1 MLNSI
6 NLNDKTYDELLM
18 EAIAQIPMYSREWT
32 NYNTSD
38 PGITLLQNLT
48 AFQMLQQETINQVP
62 DEVRRKLLK
71 LVGYTARE
79 NQAATVLLQAPT
91 EGGGILPVGHL
102 LWSGEIPF
110 ETTQEIQLLPWG
122 LAAVYGEVEG
132 VYRDLTRL
140 LRSGTDTKAYP
151 FGRNPSVGN
160 ALTLVLHGVPEMGEP
175 IRLWLQVA
183 QEELRTPFLDESEIP
198 PFSRVC
204 WQYYTAAGWQNVRFE
219 DETIGMLRS
228 GHVTLWLE
236 GDMPEELT
244 ETPIKGCALRCLLET
259 ADFDRTPR
267 LHSVAVHL
275 FPVKQ
280 QHTRVQCIDCFGT
293 RTVMLRERLA
303 QGEHMMVF
311 CREEEDGP
319 YYLYQE
325 QGHHRTQRVY
335 AREAD
340 LWSVKLKFDQVPLE
354 GEHAVKVVCFDE
366 DMIHHRIL
374 GTVYGYDGQIL
385 KVDLVNN
392 ILPEQ
397 FLLAVEEQNGDETA
411 RYWFVAPG
419 EKGPDGFCYHVRSQQ
434 AQIVIDDPGRGGYRL
449 FLTSCA
455 TTQGARGNLRPG
467 AVLEQLGGY
476 DGTEVE
482 MRYVSPAPGYDGV
495 SYESAE
501 DLRLRFSAEMKK
513 TRVAVRIEDYEELV
527 RNTPGLCIH
536 KVKAVAVGN
545 KNLVKIAVKPYTE
558 ESLPKLSKEYL
569 RQIQTCLEPH
579 RMLTTRFELCSP
591 RYVPIDVRATVSVRG
606 MVSYAKEEIEKL
618 IRETLDYV
626 NGSQGFGEWVRFNV
640 LYQKISGLP
649 FVEGVDALSLFPGSR
664 DAFLVGSDIRIEDD
678 SLCYP
683 GTIQLSIREHGR

>member
-48 AFQMLQQETINQVP
+48 AFQMLQQETINKVP
-62 DEVRRKLLK
+62 GEVRRKLLK

-91 EGGGILPVGHL
+91 EGGAILPMGHL

-132 VYRDLTRL
+132 TYRDLSRL

-151 FGRNPSVGN
+151 FGRSPVAGN
-160 ALTLVLHGVPEMGEP
+160 ALIFVLHGVPEMGEP
-175 IRLWLQVA
+175 VRLWLQVA

-198 PFSRVC
+198 PFSRVR
-204 WQYYTAAGWQNVRFE
+204 WQYYTAAGWKNVRFE

-228 GHVTLWLE
+228 GQVTLWLE
-236 GDMPEELT
+236 GDLPEELT
-244 ETPIKGCALRCLLET
+244 DTPIKGCALRCLLET
-259 ADFDRTPR
+259 SDFDRTPR
-267 LHSVAVHL
+267 LHSAAVHL

-280 QHTRVQCIDCFGT
+280 QHTRVQCIDCPGAQ
-293 RTVMLRERLA
+293 TVTLRERLA
-303 QGEHMMVF
+303 QGEHIMVF
-311 CREEEDGP
+311 CQEEENGA

-325 QGHHRTQRVY
+325 RGYYRTQRVY
-335 AREAD
+335 DRED
-340 LWSVKLKFDQVPLE
+340 ELWSVKLKFDRIPFE
-354 GEHAVKVVCFDE
+354 GEHAIKVVCFDE
-366 DMIHHRIL
+366 EMIHHRIL
-374 GTVYGYDGQIL
+374 GTVHGYDGQIL
-385 KVDLVNN
+385 AVDLVNN

-397 FLLAVEEQNGDETA
+397 FLLAVEEMDEDGTA
-411 RYWFVAPG
+411 KYCFVAPE

-434 AQIVIDDPGRGGYRL
+434 AQVVIDNPGRGGYRL
-449 FLTSCA
+449 FLVSCA
-455 TTQGARGNLRPG
+455 VTQGIRGNVHSDT
-467 AVLEQLGGY
+467 VLEQLGGY

-482 MRYVSPAPGYDGV
+482 MRYVSPAPGRGGM

-501 DLRLRFSAEMKK
+501 ELRLRFSAEMQK
-513 TRVAVRIEDYEELV
+513 THVAVRIEDYEELV
-527 RNTPGLCIH
+527 KNTPGLCIH
-536 KVKAVAVGN
+536 KVKAVAIRN
-545 KNLVKIAVKPYTE
+545 KNLVKIAIKPYTE
-558 ESLPKLSKEYL
+558 EELPKLSKEYL
-569 RQIQTCLEPH
+569 RQIQTFLEPH

-591 RYVPIDVRATVSVRG
+591 RYVPIGVRATVSVRG
-606 MVSYAKEEIEKL
+606 MASYAKEEIEKL

-626 NGSQGFGEWVRFNV
+626 NGAQRFGEWVRFNM
-640 LYQKISGLP
+640 LYQKISSLP
-649 FVEGVDALSLFPGSR
+649 FVEGVDALNLFPESR
-664 DAFLVGSDIRIEDD
+664 DAVLEGSDIRVEDD

-683 GTIQLSIREHGR
+683 GTIQLIIREHGR

>member
-6 NLNDKTYDELLM
+6 NLNDKTYDELLV

-32 NYNTSD
+32 NYNASD

-122 LAAVYGEVEG
+122 LAAVYGEAEG
-132 VYRDLTRL
+132 TYRDLSRL

-151 FGRNPSVGN
+151 FGRNPVAGN
-160 ALTLVLHGVPEMGEP
+160 ALTFVLHGVPEMGEP
-175 IRLWLQVA
+175 VRLWLHVA
-183 QEELRTPFLDESEIP
+183 QEELRTPFLDGSEIP

-204 WQYYTAAGWQNVRFE
+204 WQYYTASGWQNVRFE

-228 GHVTLWLE
+228 GQVTLWLE
-236 GDMPEELT
+236 GDLPEELT
-244 ETPIKGCALRCLLET
+244 DAPVKGCALRCLLEN

-267 LHSVAVHL
+267 LHSVAIHL

-280 QHTRVQCIDCFGT
+280 QYTRVQCIDCFGAQT
-293 RTVMLRERLA
+293 IMLRERLA
-303 QGEHMMVF
+303 QGEHVMIF
-311 CREEEDGP
+311 CREEENGA

-325 QGHHRTQRVY
+325 RGYHRTQRVY
-335 AREAD
+335 EREDD
-340 LWSVKLKFDQVPLE
+340 LWSVKFKFDQTPFE
-354 GEHAVKVVCFDE
+354 GEHGVKVVCFDE
-366 DMIHHRIL
+366 EMIHHRIL
-374 GTVYGYDGQIL
+374 GTIYGYDGQIL
-385 KVDLVNN
+385 NVDLVNN

-397 FLLAVEEQNGDETA
+397 FLLAVEEQNGDESPK
-411 RYWFVAPG
+411 YWFVAPG
-419 EKGPDGFCYHVRSQQ
+419 ENGPDGFCYHVRSQQ
-434 AQIVIDDPGRGGYRL
+434 AQIVIDNPGRGGYRL
-449 FLTSCA
+449 FLASCA
-455 TTQGARGNLRPG
+455 VTQGNRGNLRSG

-476 DGTEVE
+476 DGREVE
-482 MRYVSPAPGYDGV
+482 MRYASPAPGRGGV

-558 ESLPKLSKEYL
+558 EELPKLSKEYL

-591 RYVPIDVRATVSVRG
+591 RYIPIGVRATVSVRG

-618 IRETLDYV
+618 IREMLDYV

-649 FVEGVDALSLFPGSR
+649 FVEGVDALSLYPESK

-683 GTIQLSIREHGR
+683 GTIQLNIREHGR